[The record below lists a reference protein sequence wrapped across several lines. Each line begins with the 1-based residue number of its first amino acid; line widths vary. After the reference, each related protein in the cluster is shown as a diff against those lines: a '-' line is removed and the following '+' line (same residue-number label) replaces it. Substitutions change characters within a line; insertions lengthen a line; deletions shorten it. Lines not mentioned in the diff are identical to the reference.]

1 MLNTIAI
8 KNYRSIRELI
18 IPLTS
23 LNVVT
28 GANGAGKSNL
38 YRALRLLAETAV
50 GRAVSSL
57 VEEGGL
63 DSCLWA
69 GPEKVARARDQVVEG
84 QARRSSI
91 SLQLGF
97 SADEG
102 GYLLDF
108 GLPEPVPRT
117 QFGLDPE
124 IKREAIFHSAYYDSK
139 SALVERSGP
148 SLRARDD
155 SGCWQHLDQ
164 HLPHYESL
172 LSHFGDPM
180 RLPEALHLR
189 EWIRT
194 WRFYDQFRTD
204 RDAPVRKPQVATRTL
219 VLNHDGRDLAAAWQT
234 ILEVGDDEALAAC
247 LDDAFPGAR
256 VEIRKV
262 QGSFELLFHQPGLL
276 RPLTLAE
283 LSDGTLRYLLW
294 IAALLSPRAAGLM
307 VLNEPEN
314 SLHPQLLPP
323 LARLLLLA
331 SERSQVWVISHA
343 ERLVRT
349 LVDSENCQHVGL
361 VKEQGATRWQDDGLD
376 TTPAWRWLKR

>member
-1 MLNTIAI
+1 M
-8 KNYRSIRELI
+8 
-18 IPLTS
+18 
-23 LNVVT
+23 
-28 GANGAGKSNL
+28 
-38 YRALRLLAETAV
+38 
-50 GRAVSSL
+50 SSL

-63 DSCLWA
+63 DSCLLA
-69 GPEKVARARDQVVEG
+69 GPEKLARARDQVVEG

-155 SGCWQHLDQ
+155 SGRWQHLDQ

-219 VLNHDGRDLAAAWQT
+219 VLNHDGSCLLYTSPSPRDLSTSRMPSSA
-234 ILEVGDDEALAAC
+234 
-247 LDDAFPGAR
+247 
-256 VEIRKV
+256 
-262 QGSFELLFHQPGLL
+262 
-276 RPLTLAE
+276 
-283 LSDGTLRYLLW
+283 
-294 IAALLSPRAAGLM
+294 
-307 VLNEPEN
+307 
-314 SLHPQLLPP
+314 
-323 LARLLLLA
+323 
-331 SERSQVWVISHA
+331 
-343 ERLVRT
+343 
-349 LVDSENCQHVGL
+349 
-361 VKEQGATRWQDDGLD
+361 
-376 TTPAWRWLKR
+376 

>member
-1 MLNTIAI
+1 
-8 KNYRSIRELI
+8 
-18 IPLTS
+18 
-23 LNVVT
+23 
-28 GANGAGKSNL
+28 
-38 YRALRLLAETAV
+38 
-50 GRAVSSL
+50 VSSL

-69 GPEKVARARDQVVEG
+69 GPDQVARTRDQVVEG
-84 QARRSSI
+84 QARRSSV

-124 IKREAIFHSAYYDSK
+124 IKREAIFHSPYYEPK
-139 SALVERSGP
+139 GALVERSGP

-155 SGCWQHLDQ
+155 SGRWQHLDQ

-204 RDAPVRKPQVATRTL
+204 RDAPVRRPQVATRTL

>member
-1 MLNTIAI
+1 MVQVNLI
-8 KNYRSIRELI
+8 SIEHSAYL
-18 IPLTS
+18 P
-23 LNVVT
+23 
-28 GANGAGKSNL
+28 KQQW
-38 YRALRLLAETAV
+38 V
-50 GRAVSSL
+50 GRCHPSWKRGARFLSL
-57 VEEGGL
+57 G
-63 DSCLWA
+63 
-69 GPEKVARARDQVVEG
+69 RARKG
-84 QARRSSI
+84 GSSARPSCGGPGPTIECLAATWLLGGRGRLS
-91 SLQLGF
+91 LGF
-97 SADEG
+97 WFTGTRS
-102 GYLLDF
+102 
-108 GLPEPVPRT
+108 RT

-124 IKREAIFHSAYYDSK
+124 IKREAIFHSAFYESK
-139 SALVERSGP
+139 SALVERNGP

-155 SGCWQHLDQ
+155 SGRWQHLDQ

-331 SERSQVWVISHA
+331 SERSQVWVTSHA

>member
-18 IPLTS
+18 IPLSS

-50 GRAVSSL
+50 GQAVSSL

-69 GPEKVARARDQVVEG
+69 GPDQVARTRDQVVEG
-84 QARRSSI
+84 QVRRSSV

-124 IKREAIFHSAYYDSK
+124 IKREAIFHSAYYES
-139 SALVERSGP
+139 STALVERSGP

-155 SGCWQHLDQ
+155 LGRWQHLDQ

-172 LSHFGDPM
+172 LSHFGDPR

-204 RDAPVRKPQVATRTL
+204 RDAPVRRPQVATRTL

-262 QGSFELLFHQPGLL
+262 QGSFDLLFHQQGLL

-323 LARLLLLA
+323 LARLLSLA

-349 LVDSENCQHVGL
+349 LVDAENCQHIGL
-361 VKEQGATRWQDDGLD
+361 VKQQGATRWQDDGLD

>member
-1 MLNTIAI
+1 M
-8 KNYRSIRELI
+8 
-18 IPLTS
+18 
-23 LNVVT
+23 T

-155 SGCWQHLDQ
+155 SGRWQHLDQ

>member
-84 QARRSSI
+84 QARRSSV

-124 IKREAIFHSAYYDSK
+124 IKREAIFHSAFYESK
-139 SALVERSGP
+139 SALVERNGP

-155 SGCWQHLDQ
+155 SGRWQHLDQ
-164 HLPHYESL
+164 YLPHYESL